1 MAGRSQKNTVAAN
14 TPPLSL
20 LAPSVVPGAFEGFA
34 CSSQK
39 QAYAN
44 HAAAESP
51 CPAPGV
57 NTRLTLLRHSASGH
71 VQRPHLRQLQ
81 ERWPTND
88 ERASNIVVATIV
100 GIAGTVGFSATA

>member
-1 MAGRSQKNTVAAN
+1 VAAN

-44 HAAAESP
+44 PAAAESP

-57 NTRLTLLRHSASGH
+57 NTGVALLRHPASGH
-71 VQRPHLRQLQ
+71 VQRPHLRQFQ
-81 ERWPTND
+81 ERWPTNND
-88 ERASNIVVATIV
+88 ERASNVVVATIV